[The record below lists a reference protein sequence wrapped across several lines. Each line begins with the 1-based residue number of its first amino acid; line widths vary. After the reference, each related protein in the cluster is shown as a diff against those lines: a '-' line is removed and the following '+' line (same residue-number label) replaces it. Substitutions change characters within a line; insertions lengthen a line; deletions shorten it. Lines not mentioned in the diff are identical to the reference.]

1 MGDTAAWISGGWF
14 VDSGRYQASDQSRQ
28 QDDTYRRIEVITGRA
43 RRRRWTPD
51 EKAQIL
57 IESLVPGVQISEV
70 ARRHNLN
77 RGLLQTWRRQAVSA
91 ASAQPVAAFVPIRCG
106 DDRVAPSASM
116 PVPISVPA
124 SASSGTIEVEIGG
137 ARVRVHG
144 AVNLDV
150 LRQVLSVVG
159 QGR

>member
-1 MGDTAAWISGGWF
+1 MGDTAAWISGGWS
-14 VDSGRYQASDQSRQ
+14 VDSGRYQGSDQSRH
-28 QDDTYRRIEVITGRA
+28 QDDAYRRIEVITGRA
-43 RRRRWTPD
+43 RRRRWTAD

-57 IESLVPGVQISEV
+57 TESLVPGVQISEV

-77 RGLLQTWRRQAVSA
+77 RGLLQTWRRQAMSA
-91 ASAQPVAAFVPIRCG
+91 ASAQPVAAFVPIRCD
-106 DDRVAPSASM
+106 DDRVAPLASV
-116 PVPISVPA
+116 PVPVLVPA
-124 SASSGTIEVEIGG
+124 SAPAGTIEVEIGR

-144 AVNLDV
+144 AVDLDA